1 MSDPG
6 FRPHDLATAQAR
18 AAAGRLGR
26 ILTGY
31 VVACLGGSVARTFGL
46 VVEESSTR
54 GFGRMV
60 ADNGWGALALVP
72 LATAAVVFLAASPF
86 VTAFLIQA
94 EARRARRASAYVIA
108 GLVIGPLTQG
118 LAGFLG
124 GDGLNPDFGLVGLA
138 ALAGAV
144 GGWLYW
150 IVAVRSAP
158 PPPASA
164 YPSIDDF

>member
-6 FRPHDLATAQAR
+6 FEPHRLAAVEAR

-26 ILTGY
+26 IVAGY
-31 VVACLGGSVARTFGL
+31 ALGCLGAGVVRTFGL
-46 VVEESSTR
+46 VAQEAWLR
-54 GFGRMV
+54 GFGRLID
-60 ADNGWGALALVP
+60 DNGAGALVLVP
-72 LATAAVVFLAASPF
+72 VLTAAVSFLAASPF
-86 VTAFLIQA
+86 VAAFLMQA
-94 EARRARRASAYVIA
+94 EARRARAVFAYVVA
-108 GLVIGPLTQG
+108 GVVIGPLTQG
-118 LAGFLG
+118 LVGALTGAGLHP
-124 GDGLNPDFGLVGLA
+124 NFGLVGLA

-164 YPSIDDF
+164 YPPIGGF